1 LRDLIVLN
9 AVPDAGEKG
18 LLDVPVDVLERMTR
32 QTTLL
37 GRVELT
43 RAADIVNT
51 GLTEMRGA
59 TAPRLLL
66 ELMCARVLLPAAGD
80 DEASLLVRLERLE
93 RRFAIAGDGPAA
105 APPVVIPAVAVPP
118 PAPTLPP
125 SPPTA
130 PARPDALAEM
140 PSAPVARAGVGD
152 LDATAVRGLWDSI
165 LDVVK
170 GLPRGRTT
178 QPLIAMHA
186 QVLDVRDDTLVLGF
200 TTGPLERLFRTGGG
214 EELLLQAIKQLL
226 GVDWKISTTLSGA
239 AATEAAP
246 PTERVAPPPPSESM
260 AADRAPPRSP
270 TARNRPAAAPRS
282 AAAEAAA
289 ATVGAEPEVEIVLDE
304 ARHDDADADDGASG
318 LALLQRHLGATVI
331 NDGQN
336 G

>member
-1 LRDLIVLN
+1 
-9 AVPDAGEKG
+9 
-18 LLDVPVDVLERMTR
+18 
-32 QTTLL
+32 
-37 GRVELT
+37 
-43 RAADIVNT
+43 
-51 GLTEMRGA
+51 
-59 TAPRLLL
+59 
-66 ELMCARVLLPAAGD
+66 MCARVLLPAASD

-93 RRFAIAGDGPAA
+93 RRFAIAGDGHVVRRARCGSPASRRLCPAVAPRRPRPPRGRSCAAPLAALQLAA
-105 APPVVIPAVAVPP
+105 APPAVRSRPTGCVPAPDEPAAPAV
-118 PAPTLPP
+118 
-125 SPPTA
+125 
-130 PARPDALAEM
+130 
-140 PSAPVARAGVGD
+140 RAGVGD

-239 AATEAAP
+239 AAAEAAA
-246 PTERVAPPPPSESM
+246 PTEPVAPPPPSESM
-260 AADRAPPRSP
+260 AADRAPRRSSS
-270 TARNRPAAAPRS
+270 ARKRPAAPPRS

-289 ATVGAEPEVEIVLDE
+289 AAVAAEPDVEIVLDE
-304 ARHDDADADDGASG
+304 ARPDDADADDGASG

-331 NDGQN
+331 NEGEMPASLRRSAAALPCLTPPSRPVRLPLLTNSGSEHAQTCN
-336 G
+336 L